1 MVGQGKKTKEGTQ
14 TKCTEVGASL
24 LYLENS
30 DYGVARGWA
39 IGRVSVLVPEEAL
52 PAGGNIR
59 VLCAVMGDVGI
70 LLRRQER
77 VMKGFKARERK
88 KIPEKIS

>member
-1 MVGQGKKTKEGTQ
+1 M
-14 TKCTEVGASL
+14 GASL

-39 IGRVSVLVPEEAL
+39 IGRVSVLVPEVAL

-59 VLCAVMGDVGI
+59 VLCVVITRWDFVKKAGEGH
-70 LLRRQER
+70 ER
-77 VMKGFKARERK
+77 V
-88 KIPEKIS
+88 

>member
-1 MVGQGKKTKEGTQ
+1 MEIYSEGSPQLRGGAGEENQRGNANQG
-14 TKCTEVGASL
+14 TEVGASL

-39 IGRVSVLVPEEAL
+39 IGRVSVLVPEVAL

-59 VLCAVMGDVGI
+59 VLCVVITRWDFVKKAGEGH
-70 LLRRQER
+70 ER
-77 VMKGFKARERK
+77 V
-88 KIPEKIS
+88 